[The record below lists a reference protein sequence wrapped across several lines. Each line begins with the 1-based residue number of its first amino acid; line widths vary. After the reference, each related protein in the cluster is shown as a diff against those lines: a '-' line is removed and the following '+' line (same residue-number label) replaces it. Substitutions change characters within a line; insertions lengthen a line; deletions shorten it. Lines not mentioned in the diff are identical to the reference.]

1 MHPSVDA
8 VSCRVVIHGLVSFSH
23 GRRNAD
29 DFCSNRFLRESPG
42 VGSHRVGTRRAQS
55 EGETPRNVVVPSNAA
70 EWRPRNEKNA
80 AFEYPLADR
89 PLRRSRYGRCTQKA
103 MRKESAAATHRHT
116 LFLAPNSI
124 TLLLAQHLS
133 HQGVASQHEKPNEGA
148 GFFFLSLY
156 FEGLFCTLSES
167 LSGTSRPLMAFEE
180 TR

>member
-1 MHPSVDA
+1 MFLCSNRGGNNCHPSVDA

-70 EWRPRNEKNA
+70 EWRPRKEKNA

-89 PLRRSRYGRCTQKA
+89 PLRRSRYGRCA
-103 MRKESAAATHRHT
+103 RKPMGKKSAAAIHR
-116 LFLAPNSI
+116 
-124 TLLLAQHLS
+124 LS
-133 HQGVASQHEKPNEGA
+133 CRQKSSTADEQRGA
-148 GFFFLSLY
+148 AKVQRSK
-156 FEGLFCTLSES
+156 
-167 LSGTSRPLMAFEE
+167 
-180 TR
+180 